1 MLFLLLFHT
10 NLVYEKLACHD
21 AIEHS
26 EPLSQFRIDSSQT
39 CTLFNLV
46 IGQVAKNGQSDG

>member
-10 NLVYEKLACHD
+10 NLVYEKLAYHD